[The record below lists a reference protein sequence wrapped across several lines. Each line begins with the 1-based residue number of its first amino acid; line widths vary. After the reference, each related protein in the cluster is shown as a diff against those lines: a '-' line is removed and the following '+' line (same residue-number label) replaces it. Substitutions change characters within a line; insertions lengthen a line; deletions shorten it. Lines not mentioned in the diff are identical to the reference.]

1 MGHGLLCAVLRYR
14 SVVGRLL
21 FLAPGAR
28 KNRGDDMVGI
38 HKVLGMFFYVTT
50 PFINNLVSIK
60 WGHTSQKVRG
70 GETSNLGSGG
80 TFTREGLVPLFL
92 R

>member
-1 MGHGLLCAVLRYR
+1 MACCVLCCVIVRWWDGYFFWFQVRGKTGGHQI
-14 SVVGRLL
+14 
-21 FLAPGAR
+21 
-28 KNRGDDMVGI
+28 VGI
-38 HKVLGMFFYVTT
+38 QEVLGKFFYVTT
-50 PFINNLVSIK
+50 ALINNLVSIK
-60 WGHTSQKVRG
+60 WGHTSQKFRG